1 MHFVAEQVKIL
12 ILCSRQCR
20 PARFVKEL
28 VGLKWRSLQFPAFF
42 VRAQAKTRW
51 GPECRALYATEK
63 EVITARVRQ
72 FATYVMEQERIELA
86 YPV

>member
-1 MHFVAEQVKIL
+1 
-12 ILCSRQCR
+12 
-20 PARFVKEL
+20 VKEL

-51 GPECRALYATEK
+51 GPECRVSFAGGK
-63 EVITARVRQ
+63 EVIFARVRQ
-72 FATYVMEQERIELA
+72 FATYVMEQEKIELA